1 MGYPEKCMNFLV
13 YPEQHSPTGESDVSS
28 TASLLERALNCI
40 RQGLS
45 AEGTAFLTLAREQL
59 LPNQLQLIAVIE
71 SLSHASATHAHAQQ
85 ALHEASKR
93 FAESDNRQQVQIEA
107 LKKLLPT
114 LVEATLPAHSTGT
127 QLRKNTGENQSLRL
141 LQPPESTTELSEGH
155 QPSSPEN
162 RNTLPPLYITC
173 FSRFEVRRSDPS
185 SSPISLCNNLKGQA
199 ILRYL
204 ISQPKHRETVDML
217 MAALWPEEVS
227 EVADHKL
234 RVAISALRCSLNR
247 NFVSEP
253 GGGYI
258 LCKDH
263 GYQLNPSVTIQSDV
277 DEFLALYQAGLKA
290 SDRKTATLYYE
301 QASQL
306 YSGPFLA
313 EDLYAEWSFIQ
324 REELSKT
331 YVVMCDSLA
340 EFKLETGRYDA
351 AAKWAS
357 AILKMDRCDEEAHR
371 QLIRAYAA
379 EGRRSGALRQYHYC
393 ERVLSE
399 ELGVQP
405 APETQKLF
413 QKLMIGEDSP
423 TLKRN

>member
-13 YPEQHSPTGESDVSS
+13 YPEQHNPTGESDVSS

-114 LVEATLPAHSTGT
+114 LVEATLPAYSTGT

-204 ISQPKHRETVDML
+204 IAQPKRRETVDVL
-217 MAALWPEEVS
+217 MAAFWPEEAS

-234 RVAISALRCSLNR
+234 RIAISALRCSLNR
-247 NFVSEP
+247 DFVSEQ

-258 LCKDH
+258 LCKGH
-263 GYQLNPSVTIQSDV
+263 AYQLNPTVQLHSDV
-277 DEFLALYQAGLKA
+277 DDFIALYQAGQKA
-290 SDRKTATLYYE
+290 RDSETRASYYE
-301 QASQL
+301 QACQL

-313 EDLYAEWSFIQ
+313 EDVYAEWSYLQ
-324 REELSKT
+324 REELMKT
-331 YVVMCDSLA
+331 YVIMCDKLA
-340 EFKLETGRYDA
+340 ECNLQSHCYEA
-351 AAKWAS
+351 AVKWAS
-357 AILKMDRCDEEAHR
+357 AILQVDRCDEEAYR

-379 EGRRSGALRQYHYC
+379 QGRRSEVLRQYQQC
-393 ERVLSE
+393 QRVLSK
-399 ELGVQP
+399 ELGIEP

-413 QKLMIGEDSP
+413 QML
-423 TLKRN
+423 LN